1 MFKMLLLA
9 AERLRTKSTVVFI
22 GADPASQAKAFS
34 LFVDTIS
41 GAYLG
46 VAGVGTRGST
56 PSDVTATTATTPYAV
71 TVKANHGHGVA

>member
-1 MFKMLLLA
+1 MLLLA
-9 AERLRTKSTVVFI
+9 AERLRTKSTVVV
-22 GADPASQAKAFS
+22 DPASQAKAYS

-46 VAGVGTRGST
+46 VAAVGTRGST